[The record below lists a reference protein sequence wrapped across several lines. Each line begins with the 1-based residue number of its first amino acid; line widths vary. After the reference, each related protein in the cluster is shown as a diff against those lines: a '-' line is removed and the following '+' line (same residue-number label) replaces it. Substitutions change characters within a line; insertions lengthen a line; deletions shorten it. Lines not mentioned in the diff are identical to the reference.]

1 MGRLLVTNPAVA
13 QPACNIEASPMGGR
27 GFPPKDP
34 SQRRTR
40 HVPRRGDWQ
49 NAPGERWR
57 FGPIPKAPEGLGV
70 RTRAAWRRWF
80 TSWPAAFWTP
90 DDLPQLEIMALLH
103 DAVARG
109 VLVRAGELRLWLN
122 SYGLTISGQVDRR
135 WLAPSD
141 APVIAEREPSPYR
154 HLHAVKDGESA

>member
-1 MGRLLVTNPAVA
+1 MP
-13 QPACNIEASPMGGR
+13 GR
-27 GFPPKDP
+27 GPGPKV
-34 SQRRTR
+34 SR
-40 HVPRRGDWQ
+40 HRHNAPARGDWQ
-49 NAPGERWR
+49 PAPGLRWR
-57 FGPIPKAPEGLGV
+57 YGPVPKPPQGLSV
-70 RTRAAWRRWF
+70 ATRAAWRRWF

-141 APVIAEREPSPYR
+141 APAITEREPSPYR
-154 HLHAVKDGESA
+154 HLRALRQGESA